1 MEEFSPKPL
10 KRKNRSNPLVDLQPK
25 DSPMKT
31 MITGCT
37 GLVGS
42 ALIEGLFKNGHSLQ
56 CLKRDTAP
64 GSNHFWATDSLPT
77 GDGNNFEAIIH
88 LAGENVASG
97 RWSAKK
103 KEAILKSRLDGTR
116 ELIDYISLLTEK
128 PKVFLCASAVGY
140 YGSRGNELLDENS
153 SLGVGF
159 LAEVCRQ
166 WEKETQ
172 RLEQLGVRVVN
183 LRFGMILSPK
193 GGALTKMIPPFK
205 VGLGGVIGT
214 GEQHISW
221 ISIRDVVGIIDF
233 LMNNESIRGPIN
245 VVSPIQCTNRELTK
259 TLGEVLSRPTI
270 FKIPTPVVKLIFGQ
284 MADEMLLT
292 SCRVTPQKL
301 MHAGYSFLDQSLES
315 VLNSCVESS

>member
-1 MEEFSPKPL
+1 M
-10 KRKNRSNPLVDLQPK
+10 N
-25 DSPMKT
+25 T

-42 ALIEGLFKNGHSLQ
+42 ALIESLFKNGHSIQ
-56 CLKRDTAP
+56 CLKRDARP
-64 GSNHFWATDSLPT
+64 SSNHFWDTESLPENH
-77 GDGNNFEAIIH
+77 GNSYEAVIH
-88 LAGENVASG
+88 LAGENVATG
-97 RWSAKK
+97 RWSKKK
-103 KEAILKSRLDGTR
+103 KEAILQSRLEGTR
-116 ELIDYISLLTEK
+116 ELVDYISLLAVK

-140 YGSRGNELLDENS
+140 YGNRGNELLDENS

-172 RLEQLGVRVVN
+172 RLTQLGIRVVN
-183 LRFGMILSPK
+183 LRFGMILSPH
-193 GGALTKMIPPFK
+193 GGALSKMVPPFK
-205 VGLGGVIGT
+205 AGLGGIMGT
-214 GEQHISW
+214 GSQHISW
-221 ISIRDVVGIIDF
+221 ISIRDVVSIIDF
-233 LMNNESIRGPIN
+233 IMKTESLGGPVN

-270 FKIPTPVVKLIFGQ
+270 FKVPTAAAKLIFGQ

-301 MHAGYSFLDQSLES
+301 MQAGYAFQDQSLES
-315 VLNSCVESS
+315 VLRHCVYPQED

>member
-1 MEEFSPKPL
+1 M
-10 KRKNRSNPLVDLQPK
+10 N
-25 DSPMKT
+25 T

-42 ALIEGLFKNGHSLQ
+42 ALIESLFNNGHSIQ
-56 CLKRDTAP
+56 CLKRDTNP
-64 GSNHFWATDSLPT
+64 SSNHFWDTDSLPDNQ
-77 GDGNNFEAIIH
+77 GSSYEAVIH
-88 LAGENVASG
+88 LAGENVATG

-103 KEAILKSRLDGTR
+103 KEAILNSRLEGTR
-116 ELIDYISLLTEK
+116 ELIDYISLLTNK
-128 PKVFLCASAVGY
+128 PKVFLCASAVGF
-140 YGSRGNELLDENS
+140 YGNRGNELLDENS

-172 RLEQLGVRVVN
+172 RLSQLGVRVVN
-183 LRFGMILSPK
+183 LRFGMILSPN
-193 GGALTKMIPPFK
+193 GGALSKMIPPFK
-205 VGLGGVIGT
+205 AGLGGIMGS
-214 GEQHISW
+214 GAQHISW
-221 ISIRDVVGIIDF
+221 VSIRDVVSIVDF
-233 LMNNESIRGPIN
+233 IMKNESISGPVN

-270 FKIPTPVVKLIFGQ
+270 FKVPTAAAKLIFGQ

-301 MHAGYSFLDQSLES
+301 MQAGYSFHDQSLEA
-315 VLNSCVESS
+315 VLQSCVSSKES

>member
-1 MEEFSPKPL
+1 
-10 KRKNRSNPLVDLQPK
+10 
-25 DSPMKT
+25 MKT

-42 ALIEGLFKNGHSLQ
+42 ALIEGLFNNGHSLQ
-56 CLKRDTAP
+56 CLKRDLTP
-64 GSNHFWATDSLPT
+64 DSNHFWATDSLPKDDT
-77 GDGNNFEAIIH
+77 NTFEAVIH
-88 LAGENVASG
+88 LAGENVANG
-97 RWSAKK
+97 RWSQKK
-103 KEAILKSRLDGTR
+103 KESILSSRLDGTR
-116 ELIDYISLLTEK
+116 EIIDYISLLTEK
-128 PKVFLCASAVGY
+128 PKVFLCASAIGF

-159 LAEVCRQ
+159 LAEVCQQ

-183 LRFGMILSPK
+183 LRFGMILSAK
-193 GGALTKMIPPFK
+193 GGALSKMIPPFK
-205 VGLGGVIGT
+205 AGLGGVVGT

-221 ISIRDVVGIIDF
+221 ISIRDVVSIIDF
-233 LMNNESIRGPIN
+233 IMNNEAINGPVN
-245 VVSPIQCTNRELTK
+245 VVSPIQCTNREFTK

-270 FKIPTPVVKLIFGQ
+270 FKVPTAVARLIFGQ

-301 MHAGYSFLDQSLES
+301 MHAGYTFLDQSLES
-315 VLNSCVESS
+315 VLNNCVESR